1 MSEWINL
8 IYQRGPY
15 KEFINQGWADK
26 LGITLKSLNEYWA
39 IFSQAGPGTLKYKDT
54 ISQFA
59 TDRINQKK
67 KPAIVTHAEVLERIS
82 QLRRMTKSSAGGNPQ
97 MLDSMARELA
107 KQEAQAAK
115 YEADNSPS
123 KAVPVAP
130 EKAPLSEQE
139 FGMIANELQGKTP
152 EQSRDIIKNVM
163 ATVGDRLTP
172 DQKAY
177 AKKALKGLND
187 TIAQAQAAQKLPEPV
202 VPVAPVVAP
211 VEAAVPVAAP
221 VSTQGVLPQPTGVN
235 VSPIET
241 VAPTVAPTAELGE
254 QEVAIERFDTK
265 GNYVEDTLTAV
276 NAKKW
281 ADEKLDTLTKLL
293 DCLKR

>member
-1 MSEWINL
+1 
-8 IYQRGPY
+8 
-15 KEFINQGWADK
+15 
-26 LGITLKSLNEYWA
+26 
-39 IFSQAGPGTLKYKDT
+39 
-54 ISQFA
+54 
-59 TDRINQKK
+59 
-67 KPAIVTHAEVLERIS
+67 
-82 QLRRMTKSSAGGNPQ
+82 

-139 FGMIANELQGKTP
+139 FGLIANELQGKTP

-221 VSTQGVLPQPTGVN
+221 VSTQEVLPQPTGVN